1 MLLYSITITTRS
13 KARVPNNYCISN
25 HIFRPYQAPSLRLIV
40 LFVLFV
46 YPQYYI
52 SNKSTATYIE

>member
-1 MLLYSITITTRS
+1 MLLYCITITTLR

-25 HIFRPYQAPSLRLIV
+25 HIFRHYQAPSLRLIV
-40 LFVLFV
+40 LFILFV

-52 SNKSTATYIE
+52 SNKSTPT